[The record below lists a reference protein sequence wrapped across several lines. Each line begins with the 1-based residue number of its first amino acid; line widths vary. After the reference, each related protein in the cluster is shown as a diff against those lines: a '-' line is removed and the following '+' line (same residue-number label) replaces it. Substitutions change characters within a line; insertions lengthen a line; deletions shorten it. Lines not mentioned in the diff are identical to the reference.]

1 MGSGFLRHAVNP
13 SLDALG
19 AAIRAAQGLKSPT
32 PSYAYVVAPSLKNT
46 RRLRYF
52 AWRIDRYNGGMSAI
66 TNRIAERARFHSLAL
81 SVWALFLIAGLVI
94 GDDYGVPPYAGGQRF
109 VAIDTINYVLHGD
122 HTLLQ
127 IAADRFYGT
136 AFELPLF
143 LLERALG
150 LEDPHYVYLARHVLT
165 HLLFLIGG
173 FCCYLLARRLAGD
186 RLVALLVMLLFL
198 LSPRLYAHSFF
209 NSKDP
214 VFASA
219 FVMALLFASRAFDR
233 DSLGAYRWGGMAAGL
248 LVNLR
253 IMGVVLFAVVLVFRA
268 WAWFRAGGGA
278 ARRRVVATTGAFAL
292 WGGLVLFISLPY
304 LWGDPAGR
312 LSEYWTV
319 LADHPV
325 VQRELFRGQAF
336 SGAAL
341 PWDYM
346 LHWFAI
352 SQPPVTLL
360 LGLLGLGALGLA
372 AGGVVRR
379 GAGAGPGRGLDAA
392 ELRFGVLLATC
403 FVLPL
408 VVFVL
413 LRPNTINGWRH
424 FYFLHGPF
432 CLLATFALMGLRQL
446 PARGLRKGWLGGV
459 ACALTAAGLGAAA
472 LEMAQIHPHQYL
484 YFNFFV
490 DRKTPERLSER
501 YETDY
506 WNMML
511 RQGYEHILRQTPA
524 STINMRPRVVGTA
537 MVGVVGAATVADINR
552 NVQILPAAA
561 RSRFTFDPA
570 RDPDFYLG
578 GNAEKSF
585 LPKDPF
591 SPILHR
597 IKVYNNT
604 IMTISTPD
612 LSRVDPAVAD
622 EYRALHRAA
631 TAREPV
637 ARGGGFDVHL
647 HGDRLAWVK
656 EACEPG
662 KLMSPFRLRFYPADA
677 GRLPNHLRKQGYF
690 ATSVRGVRFDGKC
703 LGARRL
709 PDFAL
714 TRARLG
720 QRGRWEA
727 DIPF

>member
-1 MGSGFLRHAVNP
+1 MF
-13 SLDALG
+13 
-19 AAIRAAQGLKSPT
+19 
-32 PSYAYVVAPSLKNT
+32 
-46 RRLRYF
+46 
-52 AWRIDRYNGGMSAI
+52 AI
-66 TNRIAERARFHSLAL
+66 TNHIGERARFHGLAL
-81 SVWALFLIAGLVI
+81 GLLFLFLVTGLVI

-109 VAIDTINYVLHGD
+109 VAIDTLNYVLHGD
-122 HTLLQ
+122 QTLLQ
-127 IAADRFYGT
+127 IAADRFYGV
-136 AFELPLF
+136 AFELPLL
-143 LLERALG
+143 LLERVMG

-165 HLLFLIGG
+165 HLFFLIGG
-173 FCCYLLARRLAGD
+173 FCCYLLARRLSGD
-186 RLVALLVMLLFL
+186 RLIALLVMALFL

-233 DSLGAYRWGGMAAGL
+233 DSLGAYRGCGAAAGL
-248 LVNLR
+248 LVHLR
-253 IMGVVLFAVVLVFRA
+253 VMGVVLFALVLVFRA
-268 WAWFRAGGGA
+268 WAWFRAGGDA
-278 ARRRVVATTGAFAL
+278 ARRRVAATLGVFAL
-292 WGGLVLFISLPY
+292 WGVVVLFISLPY
-304 LWGDPAGR
+304 FWGDPIGR

-325 VQRELFRGQAF
+325 VFYELFRGQVFF
-336 SGAAL
+336 SAAL
-341 PWDYM
+341 PWDYV
-346 LHWFAI
+346 LRWFAI

-360 LGLLGLGALGLA
+360 LGLLGLAALGLA

-379 GAGAGPGRGLDAA
+379 GAGARPGRGLGAA

-403 FVLPL
+403 FALPL
-408 VVFVL
+408 VAFAL
-413 LRPNTINGWRH
+413 LRPNTLQGWRH

-446 PARGLRKGWLGGV
+446 SVRGLQRRWVGGV

-552 NVQILPAAA
+552 NVQILPATA

-591 SPILHR
+591 SPVLHR

-612 LSRVDPAVAD
+612 LSRVAPTVAD

-631 TAREPV
+631 TAGEPAAPV
-637 ARGGGFDVHL
+637 GGFDVRL
-647 HGDRLAWVK
+647 HGERLAWVK

-662 KLMSPFRLRFYPADA
+662 ELMSPFRLRFYPADA

-714 TRARLG
+714 ARIRLG
-720 QRGRWEA
+720 QPGRWEV